1 MQRLFVLVAVLL
13 IALASTSTATA
24 QEATPPAGEQDQ
36 PTCAAALDG
45 TPTAT
50 ADGDDD
56 TDLADWQTMTL
67 TDARTGDEF
76 AVADFVGCTVYVET
90 MATWCGACRA
100 QLEHVATAAE
110 ELDPDAF
117 VFIAISVETEI
128 SDEDLARYADDASFD
143 WLFSVA
149 SPDALRE
156 IVDEFGRESIV
167 PPSTPH
173 LIVNPDGSYG
183 DLRTGETTPEEIVEL
198 MTDASGAAAES

>member
-1 MQRLFVLVAVLL
+1 MQRLFILVAMLL
-13 IALASTSTATA
+13 LTLASTSAATA
-24 QEATPPAGEQDQ
+24 QDGTPSAGEQDQ

-45 TPTAT
+45 TPTAVV
-50 ADGDDD
+50 AGDDA
-56 TDLADWQTMTL
+56 DLADWQTMTL

-76 AVADFVGCTVYVET
+76 AIADFVGCTVYVET
-90 MATWCGACRA
+90 MATWCSTCRT
-100 QLEHVATAAE
+100 QLEHAAAAAE
-110 ELDPDAF
+110 ELDPDRF
-117 VFIAISVETEI
+117 VFVAISVETEI

-173 LIVNPDGSYG
+173 LIVNPDGTYG
-183 DLRTGETTPEEIVEL
+183 DLRTGETPPEEIVEL
-198 MTDASGAAAES
+198 MTDASTDAAKP